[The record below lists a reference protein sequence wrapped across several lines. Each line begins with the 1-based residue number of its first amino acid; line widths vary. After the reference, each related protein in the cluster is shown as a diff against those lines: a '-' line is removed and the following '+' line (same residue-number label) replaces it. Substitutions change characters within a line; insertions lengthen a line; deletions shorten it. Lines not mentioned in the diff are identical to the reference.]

1 MASTR
6 MMQLLLEQAESDRQL
21 AEGELQRAQG
31 TALEAQR
38 QMQRLLDYQFAYR
51 QKWGQVFRED
61 SSEETVQNYR
71 SLMSRLQARI
81 STQDQATRALVREA
95 KAARENVTHLEQ
107 RVQVLRRALAR
118 HDEAAA
124 AVAPSTSMGFA
135 SLSGL
140 DVQTGLQ
147 QANGFFE
154 TLRGEISAFHTT
166 LVDIDLPII
175 PTWKPL
181 DGVSAGPMSRDKPR
195 R

>member
-6 MMQLLLEQAESDRQL
+6 MMQMLLEQAERDRQL
-21 AEGELQRAQG
+21 AETELQRAQG
-31 TALEAQR
+31 NALEAQR

-81 STQDQATRALVREA
+81 STQDQATRRQVREA
-95 KAARENVTHLEQ
+95 QTARENVVQLEQ

-118 HDEAAA
+118 HDEA
-124 AVAPSTSMGFA
+124 VAEPPSTAMGFA

-147 QANGFFE
+147 QVNGFFD
-154 TLRGEISAFHTT
+154 TLRDASSFHTT

-181 DGVSAGPMSRDKPR
+181 DAAGPDGGPRKPR